1 MRFTDKV
8 QFYKSNDHYD
18 PDNPS
23 GDPIKVG
30 ETIAN
35 VTHLGVDRSQQ
46 LFGDID
52 VDRLVVRL
60 VEPFNSNWDLL
71 TVNDGETYYKL
82 QTGVY
87 PLKIMG
93 YIVGE
98 TQNE

>member
-8 QFYKSNDHYD
+8 KFYKSNDHYD
-18 PDNPS
+18 SDNPS

-30 ETIAN
+30 EAIAN

-60 VEPFNSNWDLL
+60 VEPFDDGWDVL
-71 TVNDGETYYKL
+71 TVNGGDTFYKL

-93 YIVGE
+93 FVVGE

>member
-18 PDNPS
+18 PSNPS
-23 GDPIKVG
+23 GEPVMVG
-30 ETIAN
+30 EAIAN

-60 VEPFNSNWDLL
+60 IEPFNDSWDLL

>member
-30 ETIAN
+30 ETVAN
-35 VTHLGVDRSQQ
+35 VTHLGLTRAQQ

-52 VDRLVVRL
+52 TDRLVVRL
-60 VEPFNSNWDLL
+60 IKPYGVDWDVL
-71 TVNDGETYYKL
+71 TVNGGDTFYKL

-93 YIVGE
+93 FIVGE

>member
-1 MRFTDKV
+1 MRFADKV

-18 PDNPS
+18 LSNPS
-23 GDPIKVG
+23 GEPVKVG

-46 LFGDID
+46 LFGSID

-60 VEPFNSNWDLL
+60 VEPFNDGWDLL
-71 TVNDGETYYKL
+71 TINGGKTYYKL
-82 QTGVY
+82 QTGVH

>member
-1 MRFTDKV
+1 MRFTDRV

-18 PDNPS
+18 PSNPS
-23 GDPIKVG
+23 GEPVKVG
-30 ETIAN
+30 EAIAN

-46 LFGDID
+46 LFGSID

-60 VEPFNSNWDLL
+60 VEPFNDGWDLL
-71 TVNDGETYYKL
+71 TINGGKTYYKL
-82 QTGVY
+82 QTGVH